1 MFGSAVSIAVILFPP
16 LDIIENT
23 NLTVRMIED
32 ILLFIYAILF
42 GYALERYA
50 SIKFSSV
57 VSGVSRRVYYSIKR
71 INESTKGLIFVL
83 LIPSIFAIY
92 WNYPPIFDATAGNIF
107 LRYTSDLSYLVA
119 AILAGLSLIY
129 VPRKFRVLLLY
140 FAFMS
145 VGMMGSMMLVWSPGF
160 YTVYS
165 PSQNTDM
172 NTFMMM
178 FGAFGIIGTSSYL
191 LKVMDV
197 I

>member
-1 MFGSAVSIAVILFPP
+1 MTLSIKYRERRTSLLMFGSAVSIAVILFPP

-83 LIPSIFAIY
+83 LIPSKFAIY
-92 WNYPPIFDATAGNIF
+92 WNYQPNFDDNDGKIF
-107 LRYTSDLSYLVA
+107 LRYT
-119 AILAGLSLIY
+119 
-129 VPRKFRVLLLY
+129 
-140 FAFMS
+140 
-145 VGMMGSMMLVWSPGF
+145 
-160 YTVYS
+160 
-165 PSQNTDM
+165 
-172 NTFMMM
+172 
-178 FGAFGIIGTSSYL
+178 
-191 LKVMDV
+191 
-197 I
+197 